1 MPVEL
6 LEFHRSMIEDLMP
19 AAVTPLK
26 SSSALV
32 ATAPRG
38 SEGKGDGLLIGAKG
52 LGLRRILLTFL
63 QVYSDP
69 RNLVLLLNTPSREVD
84 VLKEDF
90 MAAIAARTPLE
101 GANKVHPNLFKVINN
116 ETPASE
122 RYAPGMFMEGLG
134 VGWDGSGKLLGSR
147 CVRREQCVHMSGINR
162 DISEAKLGLK
172 SDLYR
177 SGGVL
182 SVTSRILVVDML
194 NKVLPFDLVL
204 GIIVNH
210 AHRVTE
216 TSTEAFIL
224 RLYRDEN
231 KIGFIKALSDEPEA
245 FTHGFWK
252 LERSMK
258 LLFLRHVF
266 LWPRFHMRVHETLE
280 GLGKVH
286 VIESQVPYTQSMR
299 DIQAGLVDCIDQCL
313 AELRR
318 SNPTIDAEEF
328 TVENAFF
335 RSFDQLIRVQLDPIW
350 HRVSQKTKQLV
361 GDLKI
366 LRKLLS
372 YLVSYD
378 CVTFNSFLETI
389 VAANTSEPSA
399 VFRSDGSQSQWLFL
413 DAAHTVLSAA
423 RQRVYRRIVGATGN
437 LEAGIPPG
445 VEPVLEEQPKWRA
458 LIDALRVIEA
468 GRSELLGRG
477 EAPRPVLIMV
487 EGDRA
492 CAQLREV
499 LADCDLT
506 VVKPEAEEKPVH
518 ETLTK
523 QRKKGQ
529 IRGSQKRSRS
539 EDAMDETLEQEG
551 VLVEHTDVQI
561 EKEGPRGGGSFSST
575 GSEQLLNRLIQKYF
589 RWKGGMSAVTRN
601 LFNKSRAG
609 GGSKSGPT
617 NVSANEASRGRGRGG
632 RGAPA
637 NKRRRV
643 RGGSASATPEPGR
656 TPDNGESSIHTSFEQ
671 EAAQIAEFLSQADP
685 VATVADDSEERPPEE
700 EDVMEPEGGD
710 FGIVDPSSSIVI
722 RPYASTS
729 TSFAGGSAANGDD
742 DARVLEDLRPSY
754 IVMYDPDL
762 GFIRRVE
769 VHFLVYS
776 NSVEEQRFLSQIR
789 REKTAFEKLIREKSI
804 MAIPIDQDGRTPRD
818 PEEEFWQKLDTRLA
832 GGQRI
837 PANEKNQVIVDVREF
852 RSSLPSL
859 LHARRMTL
867 RACTLEVGDYVL
879 SPQIC
884 VERKSI
890 SDLIQSLKSGRL
902 YTQCEGMSLHYKIPV
917 LLIEFDKDK
926 AFSLH
931 LDRDIRG
938 EIDARDVGS
947 RLTLLCLHFP
957 KLRIVWS
964 SSAAATAEIVEDLK
978 KNQEEPSM
986 DDAMAVGVDNPD
998 TIDSAFNITP
1008 SDILRSLPGITS
1020 KNYRYVMSKVQN
1032 LRELSEMPL
1041 ERCQQL
1047 LGQEFGK
1054 MLYAFFRKNPKEEDM

>member
-6 LEFHRSMIEDLMP
+6 LEFHRSMVEDLMP
-19 AAVTPLK
+19 SAVTPLK
-26 SSSALV
+26 SSSALA

-38 SEGKGDGLLIGAKG
+38 SEGKGDGLLIAAKG

-84 VLKEDF
+84 VLREDL

-116 ETPASE
+116 ETPASD
-122 RYAPGMFMEGLG
+122 R
-134 VGWDGSGKLLGSR
+134 
-147 CVRREQCVHMSGINR
+147 
-162 DISEAKLGLK
+162 

-389 VAANTSEPSA
+389 VAANASEPSA
-399 VFRSDGSQSQWLFL
+399 VFRSEASQSQWLFL

-423 RQRVYRRIVGATGN
+423 RQRVYRRVVGATGN

-468 GRSELLGRG
+468 DRSELLGRG
-477 EAPRPVLIMV
+477 EVPGPVLIMV

-492 CAQLREV
+492 CTQLREV

-506 VVKPEAEEKPVH
+506 VVKPEAEEKPLR
-518 ETLTK
+518 ETFTK

-529 IRGSQKRSRS
+529 IRSSQKRSRS
-539 EDAMDETLEQEG
+539 EDAIDETLEQEG
-551 VLVEHTDVQI
+551 VLVEHTDAQI
-561 EKEGPRGGGSFSST
+561 EKEGQRRGVSFSST

-609 GGSKSGPT
+609 GGSKSGST

-632 RGAPA
+632 RGAPP

-643 RGGSASATPEPGR
+643 RGGSASATPETGR
-656 TPDNGESSIHTSFEQ
+656 TPDIGESSIHTTFEQ

-685 VATVADDSEERPPEE
+685 VATVADDIQERPPED
-700 EDVMEPEGGD
+700 EDVLEPEAY

-754 IVMYDPDL
+754 IVIYDPDL

-769 VHFLVYS
+769 VFRALNPTHPLQVHFLVYS

-902 YTQCEGMSLHYKIPV
+902 YTQCEAMSLHYKIPV

-947 RLTLLCLHFP
+947 RLALLCLHFP

-986 DDAMAVGVDNPD
+986 DDAMAVGVDNPE

-1008 SDILRSLPGITS
+1008 SDVLRSLPGITS